1 VLDAFGLASAAV
13 ERRKASA
20 PIARRA
26 AAPDTR
32 GRCKD
37 APLGA
42 PLPSLFAGSETKSF
56 FGGVVVVNKT
66 RAQRSVARMDFF

>member
-26 AAPDTR
+26 AAPDMR
-32 GRCKD
+32 GHCKD
-37 APLGA
+37 APFGA
-42 PLPSLFAGSETKSF
+42 SLPLLPEANLKESF
-56 FGGVVVVNKT
+56 VPWW
-66 RAQRSVARMDFF
+66 